1 MAQPQD
7 IPAGRPSRDTGGPAT
22 TQPPRVSMSGI
33 STSIGTHRLQKLS
46 LDTFSP
52 SPVTVNG
59 SYDFDRILKCGFV
72 HKRTRKT
79 KSWKPIYLVLR
90 PTSLS
95 IYKDQRESK
104 LRHKIHLTDLT
115 AVAKLKDPK
124 GKRDNLFGLFSPSR
138 NYHLEA
144 STTKDA
150 EEWVDLIRREA
161 RIEEEEEEMFLASP
175 AAVATNYAGLDEAM
189 KKMHKENKSYQHH
202 RVYSSSPE
210 PIDPTGAVRPRN
222 STSGQQEMGGPT
234 RRPSHFD
241 YSGNEPASH
250 SDMSD
255 AEPHPT
261 FLNNRQHAGVSD
273 ISIPEN
279 EPMGAAPPRLSFA
292 GRNGSQLS
300 GLNVNVAPAPP
311 PNQPT
316 SPDQDSE
323 RVIWQGHLLF
333 LKSNSGVRQWKA
345 IWAVLRAKSF
355 ALYKDENEYRPVMV
369 LSTDAILSAVE
380 IDAISRSK
388 KHCLQV
394 ITEEKRLRFCA
405 PSEDAADRCLG
416 AFKSILARR
425 NGEGRRADLGIL

>member
-1 MAQPQD
+1 
-7 IPAGRPSRDTGGPAT
+7 
-22 TQPPRVSMSGI
+22 MSGI
-33 STSIGTHRLQKLS
+33 STSIGTSRLQKLS

-52 SPVTVNG
+52 SPMTQNG
-59 SYDFDRILKCGFV
+59 SYTFDRILKSGFV

-95 IYKDQRESK
+95 IYKDQRETK
-104 LRHKIHLTDLT
+104 LRHKIHLADLT

-124 GKRDNLFGLFSPSR
+124 GKRENLFGLFSPSR

-144 STTKDA
+144 SSTKDA
-150 EEWVDLIRREA
+150 EEWVELIRREA

-189 KKMHKENKSYQHH
+189 KKMHEDRQTDQNNH

-210 PIDPTGAVRPRN
+210 PIDLSGAVRPRN
-222 STSGQQEMGGPT
+222 SISGQPEIGGPM

-255 AEPHPT
+255 GEPHPA
-261 FLNNRQHAGVSD
+261 FLGNRQHAGVSE

-279 EPMGAAPPRLSFA
+279 EPMGAAPPRPSFA

-300 GLNVNVAPAPP
+300 GLNVNAASAPP
-311 PNQPT
+311 SNQPT
-316 SPDQDSE
+316 SPDQDPE

-333 LKSNSGVRQWKA
+333 LKSKSGVRQWKDS
-345 IWAVLRAKSF
+345 WAVLRAKSF

-369 LSTDAILSAVE
+369 LNTDAILSAVE
-380 IDAISRSK
+380 IDAISRTK

-405 PSEDAADRCLG
+405 LSEDGADRCLG

-425 NGEGRRADLGIL
+425 NGEGRRADIGIL